1 MMKSGSATLMDRSF
15 QLVLNCLD
23 TEQAPFSTETFWGGV
38 PDELPVLP
46 VCNDERT
53 KQENHTWLP
62 DIPLPR
68 VPPYLQ

>member
-1 MMKSGSATLMDRSF
+1 MTNKCGGCVRTKNRTLSEVPLECDR
-15 QLVLNCLD
+15 LI
-23 TEQAPFSTETFWGGV
+23 STETFGGGV

-62 DIPLPR
+62 DIPLPK